1 MFAGD
6 VAWMITWKHSCD
18 FYSADGGPAYSEEA
32 AVQQLNSLFICFMDR
47 HNSDIDTDYFDSCF
61 SAMQQEHSYCYFSPA
76 CFHSSLQCWKAPAG
90 LQMRLLIRGS
100 GCPQPWYTRTP
111 PCEPAQDPCPCPS
124 SINFVRGI
132 MGSFGRPFSPR
143 KAAVGLWLEGA
154 CTTWALLHGVCM
166 LTLSP
171 GFRRQPPFFRD
182 SHCPSAWHGVK
193 PRCRGGSAP
202 LSVRDRLWQARSVG
216 RGRVQMLL
224 WPRCPPVCCLPSG
237 VGTCSKKEMSKK
249 KKKNR
254 GVCFYLSQTGIR
266 NWQCWSS
273 EHFSQTLWAQWGC
286 QELTGAWPWLKQVL
300 QAKFTW
306 IHLSLWQEQFNN
318 SRFLCCC
325 SKGNNTLKLMLGL
338 IFQVYNEWLSGQT
351 ALGSD
356 LNLNSKQSFNYCQKE
371 QKGNAK

>member
-1 MFAGD
+1 MSP
-6 VAWMITWKHSCD
+6 VARGLHAKTEPGIQ
-18 FYSADGGPAYSEEA
+18 EA
-32 AVQQLNSLFICFMDR
+32 
-47 HNSDIDTDYFDSCF
+47 T
-61 SAMQQEHSYCYFSPA
+61 
-76 CFHSSLQCWKAPAG
+76 
-90 LQMRLLIRGS
+90 
-100 GCPQPWYTRTP
+100 
-111 PCEPAQDPCPCPS
+111 
-124 SINFVRGI
+124 
-132 MGSFGRPFSPR
+132 
-143 KAAVGLWLEGA
+143 
-154 CTTWALLHGVCM
+154 
-166 LTLSP
+166 
-171 GFRRQPPFFRD
+171 PFFPWQPLPQ
-182 SHCPSAWHGVK
+182 CLTWCQAQV
-193 PRCRGGSAP
+193 PRW
-202 LSVRDRLWQARSVG
+202 LSSSQRSRQARSRLWQARSVG
-216 RGRVQMLL
+216 RGWVQMLL

-237 VGTCSKKEMSKK
+237 VGTCSKKEMSK